1 VTDESDKRSHQK
13 KTVLNVML
21 NEVLPLLPHLSPLNI
36 YETST
41 TLTDS
46 HDTNMDSK
54 HGSFRL
60 LFSLFVTFQMYMLNP
75 KNSLIFS
82 NR

>member
-1 VTDESDKRSHQK
+1 MSWMDYLWLENKRSHQT

-54 HGSFRL
+54 HGSFPL
-60 LFSLFVTFQMYMLNP
+60 LFSLFGGLSKCTC
-75 KNSLIFS
+75 
-82 NR
+82 